1 MFEKARLNVHENAY
15 LVISSQSFST
25 SVASRKEDTTTIVT
39 QVGIIEDKRHE
50 VLFVCTGPTS

>member
-15 LVISSQSFST
+15 LVISSQSFSA

-39 QVGIIEDKRHE
+39 QVGVIEDKRHE
-50 VLFVCTGPTS
+50 VLFVCTGQTS